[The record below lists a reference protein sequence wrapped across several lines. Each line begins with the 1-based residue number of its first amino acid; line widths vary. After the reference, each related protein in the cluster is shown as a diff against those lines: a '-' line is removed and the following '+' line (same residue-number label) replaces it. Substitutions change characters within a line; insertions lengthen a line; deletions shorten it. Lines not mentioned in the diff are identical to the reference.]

1 MYNPLSKEVWKVYP
15 LNYEFEGNN
24 RLEVS
29 NLGRVKSFNKFHPDG
44 NIIKGSLQG
53 GFPIIR
59 LRLFQKR
66 SAAQIQSI
74 KKVQQVIDDLNAKIK
89 SLVKEDKDSAEISEI
104 RVLRDAEIQKRKTLN
119 THINNERAINI
130 GFLVHKMVAK
140 LFLDLPQNDSQI
152 FIIHK
157 DFDKKNNTVSN
168 LEYAD
173 QQTLTERSLSHP
185 KNIAYHFKKD
195 FEDKALRV
203 KNAKLTVNQVLYIK
217 KRLKRGISAKKLA
230 QKYGISEMQI
240 YRIKT
245 GENWN
250 HVQLVEDLLE
260 KRKKKWQAT

>member
-15 LNYEFEGNN
+15 LNYDFEGNN

-29 NLGRVKSFNKFHPDG
+29 NLGRVKSFNKFYPDG
-44 NIIKGSLQG
+44 NMIKGSLQG

-59 LRLFQKR
+59 LRLYQKR
-66 SAAQIQSI
+66 TPNQIQVI
-74 KKVQQVIDDLNAKIK
+74 NDIQKLIDDLNAKIK
-89 SLVKEDKDSAEISEI
+89 SLLNEDEKSEE
-104 RVLRDAEIQKRKTLN
+104 LRELRLNRDTEIQKRKN
-119 THINNERAINI
+119 VNIQINKERAIYI
-130 GFLVHKMVAK
+130 GFLVHKMVAE
-140 LFLDLPQNDSQI
+140 LFLEAPENDSKT
-152 FIIHK
+152 FVIHK
-157 DFDKKNNTVSN
+157 DFDKKNNAASN

-173 QQTLTERSLSHP
+173 QHTLTQRSLSHP
-185 KNIAYHFKKD
+185 KNVAYNFKKN
-195 FEDKALRV
+195 FEDKDLRV

-217 KRLKRGISAKKLA
+217 KRLKKGISPKKLA
-230 QKYGISEMQI
+230 QKYGISVMQI